1 MRFKNLINTKK
12 IFAWSLYDFAGQPFT
27 TIVVTFIYSSF
38 FIKNIASNETVGTQM
53 WSNSIAISAIIV
65 AFLSPIFGAIADK
78 GSLRRI
84 LLMIFTLIC
93 CVATMALYFPV
104 AGQVYFSLILFV
116 IANVSYEICSVFYN
130 SYLPDISNSKNTG
143 AISGF
148 AWGLGFFGG
157 IIALFLINYFFDFDN
172 LLNVRKTNIFVG
184 IWFLIFSIPLFVF
197 MKDSVS
203 LSVRNLYFK
212 KSFKSISNTFRLI
225 SKNKLILNFLIAR
238 LFYNDGLITIFGLGG
253 IYAVT
258 TLDFTFS
265 EVVKLAIVLN
275 ISAGLGSFIFGY
287 IEDIIGYRKVINI
300 SLIVLILATLIAF
313 LAPMF
318 IYSKEIFWFSGI
330 LIGLMVGPNQSCSRS
345 LMSQIIPNNNKNE
358 FFGFYSFTGKV
369 TSFIG
374 PFLFGVV
381 TSFYSQQY
389 ALWIVIILLLIGFII
404 FNRINFNSL
413 N

>member
-1 MRFKNLINTKK
+1 MRFKNLINNKK
-12 IFAWSLYDFAGQPFT
+12 VLAWSLYDFAGQPFT

-38 FIKNIASNETVGTQM
+38 FIKNIASNETIGTQM

-78 GSLRRI
+78 GSLRKI

-130 SYLPDISNSKNTG
+130 SYLPDISNSKNIG

-212 KSFKSISNTFRLI
+212 KSFKSILNTFRLI
-225 SKNKLILNFLIAR
+225 SKNKIILNFLIAR

-318 IYSKEIFWFSGI
+318 IYSKEVFWFSGI

-345 LMSQIIPNNNKNE
+345 LMSQIIPNNKKNE

-369 TSFIG
+369 TSFVG